1 MFDIDSF
8 DLENDNNR
16 ISFHYSDEY
25 GNVGKNI
32 SITINDQDSYDVIV
46 QQFVYFLHAIGYSY
60 IGGLVVLNDKGDEI
74 HTTDL

>member
-8 DLENDNNR
+8 DLDNDNNR
-16 ISFHYSDEY
+16 ISFYYSDKY

-32 SITINDQDSYDVIV
+32 SMTINDQDSYDVIV
-46 QQFVYFLHAIGYSY
+46 QQFVFFLNAIGYSY